1 MILPAIAAATVQASL
16 TDAPASSAIDAAA
29 AWISDLIV
37 GPLATFIAVI
47 VIAWMGFA
55 MLSGRL
61 AVRRGLAAILGCF
74 LLFGAKGI
82 ADGLRAAAAAD
93 VSSRTVIVPPPPH
106 FTKTPKRSID
116 TNNYDPYAGAAVMRP
131 DGG

>member
-1 MILPAIAAATVQASL
+1 MILPAIAAATSL
-16 TDAPASSAIDAAA
+16 TDAPASSAIDASA

-61 AVRRGLAAILGCF
+61 AIRRGLAAILGCF

-82 ADGLRAAAAAD
+82 ADGLRAAAAAEA
-93 VSSRTVIVPPPPH
+93 SPRTAIIPPPPH
-106 FTKTPKRSID
+106 FSNTPKHLD
-116 TNNYDPYAGAAVMRP
+116 NTNNYDPYAGAAVMRTN
-131 DGG
+131 GN

>member
-1 MILPAIAAATVQASL
+1 MILSAIAFATVQTIL
-16 TDAPASSAIDAAA
+16 TDAPASSAIAASA
-29 AWISDLIV
+29 AWVSDLIV
-37 GPLATFIAVI
+37 GPLATFIAAI
-47 VIAWMGFA
+47 GIAWMGFA

-61 AVRRGLAAILGCF
+61 AVRRGLAAVLGCF

-82 ADGLRAAAAAD
+82 ADGLREATAVD
-93 VSSRTVIVPPPPH
+93 VSSRTAIVPPPPH
-106 FTKTPKRSID
+106 FAKTPKRSID